1 MNCKHS
7 IIIMSEKTENL
18 DVNDR
23 LRQLIFDLKLNASS
37 FAKQVGVSP
46 GVMNNIVGGRL
57 SKPSFEILEKI
68 ILKTGVSSHWLITG
82 HGEPFLPIVS
92 SVTVPST
99 ASDSGREIQL
109 QACRRE
115 VELLQQRLTDKDELI
130 QSLKAQIALHTQD
143 SSSSQTA

>member
-1 MNCKHS
+1 
-7 IIIMSEKTENL
+7 MSEKPENF

-57 SKPSFEILEKI
+57 SKPSFEILERI

-82 HGEPFLPIVS
+82 HGEPFSPAVS
-92 SVTVPST
+92 SVSIPST

-130 QSLKAQIALHTQD
+130 QSLKAQIALHNQN